1 MKEKKYQF
9 KRAVHIQKRL
19 LICPQCYEYLSQL
32 DIEHFQVCPYCE
44 YRFENNDDIED
55 FILQPF
61 IENWMSQFENLSQ
74 DGPQAQRPGGKIS
87 S

>member
-9 KRAVHIQKRL
+9 KRADNIQKRL
-19 LICPQCYEYLSQL
+19 LVCPKCYEYLSQL

-44 YRFENNDDIED
+44 YRFENDDELED

-61 IENWMSQFENLSQ
+61 VENWLSQFDET
-74 DGPQAQRPGGKIS
+74 PQSGSDIFQQQ
-87 S
+87 